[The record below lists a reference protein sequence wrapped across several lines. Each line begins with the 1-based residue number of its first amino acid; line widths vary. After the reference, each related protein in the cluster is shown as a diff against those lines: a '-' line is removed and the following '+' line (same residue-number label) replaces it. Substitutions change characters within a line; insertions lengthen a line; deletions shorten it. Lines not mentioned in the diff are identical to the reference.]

1 MSEWLHNACKI
12 LVVHESLA
20 RDLDVCANEA
30 VANIILYAYEDHERH
45 HINMRLELKKN
56 QELSLTI
63 QDDGIPFDPFKAV
76 LPESYDKIENI
87 KIGGLGIQ
95 LIRNLANEC
104 KYCRLNGKNIISLGF
119 HPCQTSASSIN
130 SAKSSLLN
138 CCNY

>member
-76 LPESYDKIENI
+76 LSESYDKIGDV

-104 KYCRLNGKNIISLGF
+104 QYCRLNGLNIINLGF
-119 HPCQTSASSIN
+119 HLYQTSASSTN
-130 SAKSSLLN
+130 SANSSLLN